1 MENQT
6 DAFSSYWM
14 EKENPTR
21 DFASFE
27 TFLFWFG
34 FCAIRVLSTF
44 GSRYIQPRSMLWA
57 NLIGLSLSS
66 IGLFFS
72 TNPLFSTF
80 CIFLFGCSIA
90 TCFPTAIAFAQT
102 KTDVTGRVRSYDS
115 YQKIRCTLNAP
126 QCTKSWILMKVRLH
140 PSLFLVPLLVGW
152 LCHFSLAP
160 SFQKAHWRCLWFY
173 FVHLSWIFLSWP
185 LSSTEW
191 RDFRTILPLKKM
203 LNFAKL
209 KNKIS
214 DRVRRTK
221 DNKVNL

>member
-1 MENQT
+1 MIKNLQSQVCLVKKKNSQSIYFYFSFYVLDQAEFEIIWQYYFYFRWLKTLHYQDIIRNESKFLKEITAAQYTYTFSVQYLAVKMENKT
-6 DAFSSYWM
+6 DVFSSYWM

-57 NLIGLSLSS
+57 NLVGLSLSS

-72 TNPLFSTF
+72 TSPLFSTF

-102 KTDVTGRVRSYDS
+102 KTDVTGNV
-115 YQKIRCTLNAP
+115 QPHIIK
-126 QCTKSWILMKVRLH
+126 
-140 PSLFLVPLLVGW
+140 
-152 LCHFSLAP
+152 
-160 SFQKAHWRCLWFY
+160 
-173 FVHLSWIFLSWP
+173 
-185 LSSTEW
+185 
-191 RDFRTILPLKKM
+191 
-203 LNFAKL
+203 
-209 KNKIS
+209 
-214 DRVRRTK
+214 
-221 DNKVNL
+221 

>member
-1 MENQT
+1 MKSFDRTIFIFEDRIRIIRNESKFLEEITAAQYTYTFSVQYLAVKMENKT

-44 GSRYIQPRSMLWA
+44 GSRYIKPRSMLWA
-57 NLIGLSLSS
+57 NLVGLSLSS

-72 TNPLFSTF
+72 TSPLFSTF

-102 KTDVTGRVRSYDS
+102 KTDVTG
-115 YQKIRCTLNAP
+115 
-126 QCTKSWILMKVRLH
+126 KVQPH
-140 PSLFLVPLLVGW
+140 II
-152 LCHFSLAP
+152 
-160 SFQKAHWRCLWFY
+160 K
-173 FVHLSWIFLSWP
+173 
-185 LSSTEW
+185 
-191 RDFRTILPLKKM
+191 
-203 LNFAKL
+203 
-209 KNKIS
+209 
-214 DRVRRTK
+214 
-221 DNKVNL
+221 

>member
-72 TNPLFSTF
+72 TSPLFSTF

-102 KTDVTGRVRSYDS
+102 KTDVTGRVRSYH
-115 YQKIRCTLNAP
+115 KIRCTLNNWSA
-126 QCTKSWILMKVRLH
+126 QYRE
-140 PSLFLVPLLVGW
+140 
-152 LCHFSLAP
+152 
-160 SFQKAHWRCLWFY
+160 
-173 FVHLSWIFLSWP
+173 LS
-185 LSSTEW
+185 
-191 RDFRTILPLKKM
+191 
-203 LNFAKL
+203 
-209 KNKIS
+209 
-214 DRVRRTK
+214 
-221 DNKVNL
+221 

>member
-66 IGLFFS
+66 IGMFIS
-72 TNPLFSTF
+72 TNPLLSTL

-102 KTDVTGRVRSYDS
+102 KTDVTGRVFIGTHCRNFRVGSAH
-115 YQKIRCTLNAP
+115 KNALI
-126 QCTKSWILMKVRLH
+126 CSMDAEELI
-140 PSLFLVPLLVGW
+140 
-152 LCHFSLAP
+152 
-160 SFQKAHWRCLWFY
+160 
-173 FVHLSWIFLSWP
+173 
-185 LSSTEW
+185 
-191 RDFRTILPLKKM
+191 
-203 LNFAKL
+203 
-209 KNKIS
+209 
-214 DRVRRTK
+214 
-221 DNKVNL
+221 

>member
-1 MENQT
+1 MGCAEKFFKEITAAQYTYTFSVQYLAVKMENQT

-72 TNPLFSTF
+72 TSPLFSTF

-102 KTDVTGRVRSYDS
+102 KTDVTGRVRS
-115 YQKIRCTLNAP
+115 
-126 QCTKSWILMKVRLH
+126 
-140 PSLFLVPLLVGW
+140 
-152 LCHFSLAP
+152 
-160 SFQKAHWRCLWFY
+160 
-173 FVHLSWIFLSWP
+173 
-185 LSSTEW
+185 
-191 RDFRTILPLKKM
+191 
-203 LNFAKL
+203 
-209 KNKIS
+209 
-214 DRVRRTK
+214 
-221 DNKVNL
+221 

>member
-1 MENQT
+1 
-6 DAFSSYWM
+6 M

-72 TNPLFSTF
+72 TSPLFSTF

-102 KTDVTGRVRSYDS
+102 KTDVTGTV
-115 YQKIRCTLNAP
+115 QP
-126 QCTKSWILMKVRLH
+126 QYYKGDLH
-140 PSLFLVPLLVGW
+140 YKLHEKLLYKLLF
-152 LCHFSLAP
+152 
-160 SFQKAHWRCLWFY
+160 
-173 FVHLSWIFLSWP
+173 I
-185 LSSTEW
+185 
-191 RDFRTILPLKKM
+191 I
-203 LNFAKL
+203 
-209 KNKIS
+209 
-214 DRVRRTK
+214 
-221 DNKVNL
+221 DNKETIALLQIVNFPLFNFDIL